1 VDADIIER
9 AVAEACHNA
18 LFHCNDAQ
26 RGITSVEVEMTARGN
41 AIRMEVRNRGPAF
54 EFDGV
59 KPFNPDQD
67 FLAYKE
73 GGLGIPI
80 MKALMDEVRYERQ
93 GNDLNVVTLIKHI
106 NVKHKTGEVER
117 DEDS

>member
-1 VDADIIER
+1 MDADIIER

-18 LFHCNDAQ
+18 LFHSNDTQ
-26 RGITSVEVEMTARGN
+26 RDISSVEVEMTARAN
-41 AIRMEVRNRGPAF
+41 TIRVEVRNQGPAF
-54 EFDGV
+54 EFNGV
-59 KPFNPDQD
+59 KPFRPDQD

-80 MKALMDEVRYERQ
+80 MKVLMDEVNYERQ
-93 GNDLNVVTLIKHI
+93 ENDLNVVTLVKLINIKHR
-106 NVKHKTGEVER
+106 TGEVEH